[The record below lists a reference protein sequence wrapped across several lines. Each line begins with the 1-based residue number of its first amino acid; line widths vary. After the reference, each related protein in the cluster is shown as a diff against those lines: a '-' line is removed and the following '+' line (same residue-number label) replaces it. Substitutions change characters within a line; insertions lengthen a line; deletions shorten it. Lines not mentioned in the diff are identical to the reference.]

1 MPSWVAT
8 ADREVG
14 VARKGGG
21 GLALYVAL
29 LVAVVIL
36 VPPVRQAFLDL
47 IAPLLGALRDLNPL
61 RA

>member
-1 MPSWVAT
+1 M
-8 ADREVG
+8 
-14 VARKGGG
+14 ARKGGG